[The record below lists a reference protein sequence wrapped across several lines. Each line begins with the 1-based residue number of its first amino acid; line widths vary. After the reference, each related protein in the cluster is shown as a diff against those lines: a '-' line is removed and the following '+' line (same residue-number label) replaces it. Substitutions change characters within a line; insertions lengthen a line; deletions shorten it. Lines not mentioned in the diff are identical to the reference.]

1 MGFVY
6 RIASPSE
13 YLAITGY
20 GINDVK
26 LAKKAWIAPGQRC
39 TRFDISPVNYTFEV
53 QAMSAEKLPFILPA
67 VFTIGPRADD
77 DECLLRYA
85 KLISPHDKL
94 SHHVN
99 ELVKG
104 VIEGETR
111 VLAASMTMEE
121 IFRGTKSFKQAVFE
135 NVQLELN
142 QFGLIIYNANVKQ
155 LVDVPGHEY
164 FSYLGQKTQQ
174 EAVNQAKVDV
184 AQARMKGEVG
194 AKERDG
200 TTRQNAAKV
209 DAETKVYTVK
219 RQGEGAKEEARVKAE
234 VKVFENEREAEVA
247 AANSELAMKKA
258 GWEQQARV
266 AEVEAA
272 KAVAIRDAELQ
283 VEVERRNAARQTEKL
298 KAEHL
303 SKAVVDYEMKVQQAN
318 WELYNRQKAAEARLF
333 EQEKEAEARRASA
346 EAELY
351 AKQKEAEG
359 LAAMGQA
366 QSAYLS
372 AMLGALGGSYG
383 ALRDYLM
390 ISSGVYQEMAR
401 INADAIK
408 GLEPKISVWS
418 SGAGGGEA
426 GDASGGAMKE
436 MASVYKM
443 LPPLL
448 TTVHEQTGM
457 LPPAW
462 MGTLTSTDRP

>member
-1 MGFVY
+1 M
-6 RIASPSE
+6 
-13 YLAITGY
+13 
-20 GINDVK
+20 
-26 LAKKAWIAPGQRC
+26 
-39 TRFDISPVNYTFEV
+39 
-53 QAMSAEKLPFILPA
+53 
-67 VFTIGPRADD
+67 
-77 DECLLRYA
+77 
-85 KLISPHDKL
+85 
-94 SHHVN
+94 
-99 ELVKG
+99 
-104 VIEGETR
+104 
-111 VLAASMTMEE
+111 
-121 IFRGTKSFKQAVFE
+121 
-135 NVQLELN
+135 
-142 QFGLIIYNANVKQ
+142 
-155 LVDVPGHEY
+155 
-164 FSYLGQKTQQ
+164 
-174 EAVNQAKVDV
+174 
-184 AQARMKGEVG
+184 
-194 AKERDG
+194 
-200 TTRQNAAKV
+200 
-209 DAETKVYTVK
+209 
-219 RQGEGAKEEARVKAE
+219 
-234 VKVFENEREAEVA
+234 
-247 AANSELAMKKA
+247 
-258 GWEQQARV
+258 
-266 AEVEAA
+266 
-272 KAVAIRDAELQ
+272 
-283 VEVERRNAARQTEKL
+283 
-298 KAEHL
+298 
-303 SKAVVDYEMKVQQAN
+303 QQAN

-333 EQEKEAEARRASA
+333 EQEKEAEARRASAEAAFFARQREA

-457 LPPAW
+457 QPPAW